1 MAGFGS
7 NSQRRSGFGG
17 TGNRGVSAPQR
28 TAPQSSGPAQGSGG
42 RGDKPRSSWTT
53 AATLY
58 DPYHSCMEVQIVS
71 EWYRTALCVK
81 LAPVFAERRGP
92 DDGGTGKKYDH
103 DGSAMV
109 VLDLNEAIV
118 FRHQLE
124 AFING
129 QLAEVLLPRLETK
142 RLILTPAATYYDAS
156 HPEYAAHA
164 NGMALAIEE
173 DPTDKSDGKNVV
185 FISRSQSVS
194 LADGADPV
202 LFFPELQAL
211 LAVVDSYIQNC
222 ARVDF
227 GSVRLLDQKQA
238 EERPAGPT
246 ATMPTRRTGGLGA
259 PASRPAG
266 GQPAATAQAGVT
278 EGAVSEADIGA
289 ALDANA
295 DANADALND
304 VLGDIPRF

>member
-28 TAPQSSGPAQGSGG
+28 TAPQSSGPSQGGG

-53 AATLY
+53 ASTLY

-103 DGSAMV
+103 DSAAMV

-129 QLAEVLLPRLETK
+129 ALSEVLLARLETK
-142 RLILTPAATYYDAS
+142 RLILTPASTYYDAS
-156 HPEYAAHA
+156 HPEAAAHA

-185 FISRSQSVS
+185 FISRPQTVA
-194 LADGADPV
+194 LADEGDPV
-202 LFFPELQAL
+202 VFYPELQAL

-266 GQPAATAQAGVT
+266 GQPAAQAGVV
-278 EGAVSEADIGA
+278 EGNVSEADIGA
-289 ALDANA
+289 ALDSAADNA
-295 DANADALND
+295 ADALND
-304 VLGDIPRF
+304 VLGDIPKF